1 MRLCAKALGVV
12 SVLAVALM
20 TAQVSAVAEEPLYP
34 LAPSPVSSKDTHAR
48 LMAVAVDAAGNY
60 YVTGSEKTAGYR
72 RYAIVRKYRPGGG
85 VEWERAWRLP
95 KPRGSNGVDVTVG
108 SDGAVYVVGSV
119 DTGVYE
125 GGGWFIRKYS
135 AAGRFQWHRATPGWR
150 GGSAETFSAVA
161 VGRGMVVASGY
172 EYGCCD
178 DPTRDGFVRAYDE
191 NGRLLWTD
199 PFEVPGLR
207 RPFDQANDVALDGS
221 GSAYVVGWSHTRRQ
235 RLSQMT
241 VDREMVLQKLSSRGD
256 VAWART
262 FRDSGGKDRDEAVS
276 VGVLGSQLMVAAH
289 LNAGN
294 GDPGNGWLGRFNLN
308 GARAWGGPFGL
319 QKARA
324 AAPVELSIA
333 PWGATYVVGDE
344 RDRDGGTDLFLRKWN
359 PRGRLLWAT
368 VIDKGRR
375 SVYAE
380 GVAAPAKGAYATGGA
395 HAARGKYLGSW
406 IWRFA
411 A

>member
-1 MRLCAKALGVV
+1 MRLCGKVLSLV
-12 SVLAVALM
+12 SVLAVALL
-20 TAQVSAVAEEPLYP
+20 TAQVSVIAEEPLYP
-34 LAPSPVSSKDTHAR
+34 LAPSPVSGKETKAK
-48 LMAVAVDAAGNY
+48 LTAVAVDDAGDY
-60 YVTGSEKTAGYR
+60 YVTGSERTKGYR
-72 RYAIVRKYRPGGG
+72 RYAIVRKYRRGGG
-85 VEWERAWRLP
+85 LDWERAWRLS

-108 SDGAVYVVGSV
+108 SDGSVYVVGSV
-119 DTGVYE
+119 WTGMDE

-135 AAGRFQWHRATPGWR
+135 AIGRLRWHHATPGWR
-150 GGSAETFSAVA
+150 KGTAETLSGIA
-161 VGRGMVVASGY
+161 VGRGMVVASGN
-172 EYGCCD
+172 EFGCCA
-178 DPTRDGFVRAYDE
+178 DPHSNGFVRAYALD
-191 NGRLLWTD
+191 GRLLWTD
-199 PFEVPGLR
+199 PFEFPGIR
-207 RPFDQANDVALDGS
+207 RPFDRANDVALDSS
-221 GSAYVVGWSHTRRQ
+221 GNPYVVGWTHLRYQ
-235 RLSQMT
+235 RDIDVN
-241 VDREMVLQKLSSRGD
+241 VDREMVVQKLSSRGD
-256 VAWART
+256 VVWTRI

-308 GARAWGGPFGL
+308 GSHVWGGPFGVK
-319 QKARA
+319 KARA

-344 RDRDGGTDLFLRKWN
+344 RDRDGGYDLFLRKWN

-375 SVYAE
+375 SVYAG
-380 GVAAPAKGAYATGGA
+380 GVAALAKGAYATGQIYA
-395 HAARGKYLGSW
+395 PRGKYLGSR